1 MNSVAR
7 FKQRKH
13 MVSKIKNT
21 ITVESDVNQ
30 DMVNQFLSSKVD
42 INLVTQTNQI
52 METHYKFEYD
62 LHVSPEEAKEFL
74 NKFKNDFNQARF
86 DQLINDCKKDVINS
100 IVTPFG
106 LGKVVAA
113 YDKVGGNVDTVHNV
127 RSGVYVTENEQNAY
141 ENRGAYD
148 SDKYHKDQNYI
159 DTNRQH
165 SKDRKNGTAVDY
177 MSGKILNPNESHDL
191 DHVVSA
197 KEIHDD
203 AGRVLAGID
212 GTKLAN
218 TDTNLKPTDKTA
230 NRSKKADS
238 MEVFL
243 TKKNEKIQKIEEL
256 KSKDSLSDTEQNELQ
271 KLEKLK
277 SIDDEKAMKID
288 KDARK
293 TQDSTINKEYYTSE
307 KFAKNTAK
315 EGVNEGYKMGAQQAI
330 GLVMSELF
338 TAVFDEILDIYKHGF
353 SSGFDDERFFSV
365 LKERLNNIAKRL
377 IAKWKEVAIAFKDGF
392 ISGFISN
399 LVTTVI
405 NMFVTTGKRLV
416 RIIREGIY
424 SLFRAVKLL
433 LFPPENM
440 SYEEA
445 MHEAKKLIA
454 AGLIVSL
461 GVMIEESVAAFIKKI
476 PIMMPFSD
484 TLSAIFV
491 GAITGLAITMTVYHI
506 DKNKN
511 DKDAIKLLI
520 TQTDSKLEDCEV
532 LLERLQPMKILAN

>member
-1 MNSVAR
+1 MSSVAK
-7 FKQRKH
+7 FKQRKQVLNK
-13 MVSKIKNT
+13 MKNT

-42 INLVTQTNQI
+42 TGLITQTNQI
-52 METHYKFEYD
+52 MEAHYEFEYD

-86 DQLINDCKKDVINS
+86 DKLINDCKKDVINS

-106 LGKVVAA
+106 LGKVFAA
-113 YDKVGGNVDTVHNV
+113 YDKVGGNVDTIHNA
-127 RSGVYVTENEQNAY
+127 RNGIYATDGEQNAY
-141 ENRGAYD
+141 KNRGEYD

-159 DTNRQH
+159 DTNRQY
-165 SKDRKNGTAVDY
+165 SKDRKDGTAVDY
-177 MSGKILNPNESHDL
+177 MSGQKLNPNESHDL

-212 GTKLAN
+212 GSKLAN
-218 TDTNLKPTDKTA
+218 TDANLKPTDKTA

-238 MEVFL
+238 METFL
-243 TKKNEKIQKIEEL
+243 NKKNEKIQKIEVL
-256 KSKDSLSDTEQNELQ
+256 KLKDSLSDKEQNELQ

-277 SIDDEKAMKID
+277 LIDDEKVMKID
-288 KDARK
+288 KEARK
-293 TQDSTINKEYYTSE
+293 AQTSTINKEYYISE
-307 KFAKNTAK
+307 KFAKNAAVT
-315 EGVNEGYKMGAQQAI
+315 GVNEGTKMGAQQAI
-330 GLVMSELF
+330 GLVMSEFF
-338 TAVFDEILDIYKHGF
+338 TAVFDEILDIYKNGF

-365 LKERLNNIAKRL
+365 LKERLHNIAEKL
-377 IAKWKEVAIAFKDGF
+377 MVKWKEVAIAFKDGF

-405 NMFVTTGKRLV
+405 NAFVTTGKRGV
-416 RIIREGIY
+416 RIIREGMF
-424 SLFRAVKLL
+424 SLFRAIKLL

-440 SYEEA
+440 TAEEA

-454 AGLIVSL
+454 TGLIVSL
-461 GVMIEESVAAFIKKI
+461 GVFIEQSVETVIKSTGI
-476 PIMMPFSD
+476 LAPFSVEL
-484 TLSAIFV
+484 TAVFV

-511 DKDAIKLLI
+511 DKDAIKLLS
-520 TQTDSKLEDCEV
+520 TQTEATLENCEA
-532 LLERLQPMKILAN
+532 LLERLQPIKILVN